1 MNESF
6 SIMNATLFP
15 DARIEASFLDD
26 AGGLPLV
33 LTPDAPIGDLPG
45 WVEAQR
51 EALEAALLRHGAV
64 LFRDFGP
71 ADAAAFEAFA
81 EAISPGLYGE
91 YGDLPKQD
99 GGRNTYR
106 STPYPEKQMI
116 LFHNESAHQPR
127 WPRRQFFFCE
137 RPSPV
142 GGATPIVDC
151 RAMLR
156 ALPAPLVEAF
166 ERKQLMYVRTF
177 TRGLDV
183 PWREFF
189 RTDDRREVEARCEAE
204 GVQYEWLPN
213 DELQTRTVCPAVIA
227 HPRTGERAFFN
238 QVQLHHVSCLDA
250 DVRLDLLDLAGP
262 RRMPRQAYF
271 GDGSEIGDEA
281 MATIGAAY
289 ERCAVRFAWR
299 KGDVLMLD
307 NMLVA
312 HARDPFSGPRKI
324 VVAMSELV
332 ERAQIAAYSSLSGV
346 AQRASA

>member
-1 MNESF
+1 MASAALNESVE
-6 SIMNATLFP
+6 IMNVSLFP
-15 DARIEASFLDD
+15 DAAVEASLLD
-26 AGGLPLV
+26 AAHAMPLV
-33 LTPDAPIGDLPG
+33 LTARDPAHDARA
-45 WVEAQR
+45 WVRTHR

-64 LFRDFGP
+64 LFRDFGL
-71 ADAAAFEAFA
+71 ADPAAFEAFA
-81 EAISPGLYGE
+81 ETISPGLYGE
-91 YGDLPKQD
+91 YGDLPKKE

-137 RPSPV
+137 QPSPV

-156 ALPAPLVEAF
+156 ELPAALVEAF
-166 ERKQLMYVRTF
+166 ERRQIMYVRTF

-189 RTDDRREVEARCEAE
+189 RTDERREVEARCEAA
-204 GVQYEWLPN
+204 GVEYEWLAN

-227 HPRTGERAFFN
+227 HPRTGERSFFN
-238 QVQLHHVSCLDA
+238 QVQLHHVSCLDE
-250 DVRLDLLDLAGP
+250 DVRLDLLEFAGAK
-262 RRMPRQAYF
+262 RMPRQAYF
-271 GDGSEIGDEA
+271 GDGGEIDDEA
-281 MATIGAAY
+281 MAAIGAAY
-289 ERCAVRFAWR
+289 ERCAVRFDWR
-299 KGDVLMLD
+299 RGDAIMLD

-332 ERAQIAAYSSLSGV
+332 ERADVLAAF
-346 AQRASA
+346 A